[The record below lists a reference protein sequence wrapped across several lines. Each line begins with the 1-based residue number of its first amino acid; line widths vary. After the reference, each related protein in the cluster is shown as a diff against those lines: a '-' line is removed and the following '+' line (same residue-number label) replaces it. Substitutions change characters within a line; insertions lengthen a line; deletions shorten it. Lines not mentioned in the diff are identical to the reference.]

1 MDKTVALGQL
11 RRLLPRPIKSLL
23 VIVRGLSQGKW
34 PLALAEYNLRKS
46 SDTVTLNGKIR
57 FKMAY
62 DRDPRLI
69 TFADKL
75 KAREFVSS
83 AIGSQYLP
91 NLISRV
97 GSDDDLGRV
106 ILPNEFALKSN
117 NGSGAMILVWS
128 GAPKVSKLP
137 ARARK
142 TDWDKYL
149 IHPDSFDE
157 TRASEIARGW
167 LRQNFYYRPG
177 YFPEWAYRYIEPALL
192 IEEIMLDKD
201 GSLPADY
208 KFFMVGGACEFVQV
222 DSSRY
227 QKHTRDLFTANWER
241 INGTYK
247 YPPSGIDLQPPQKLQ
262 EMLEVA
268 ESLSQGIDFLR
279 VDLYETTQGV
289 KFGEL
294 TNYPGGGIEKFTPNS
309 LDKELGV
316 RWLPSYQSQQLNT

>member
-1 MDKTVALGQL
+1 
-11 RRLLPRPIKSLL
+11 
-23 VIVRGLSQGKW
+23 
-34 PLALAEYNLRKS
+34 LALAGYNLRKS
-46 SDTVTLNGKIR
+46 SDTETLNGKIR

-75 KAREFVSS
+75 RVRDFVSS

-91 NLISRV
+91 KLISQV
-97 GSDDDLGRV
+97 GSAEDLDRLA
-106 ILPNEFALKSN
+106 LPYEFALKSN
-117 NGSGAMILVWS
+117 NGSGAMILVWN
-128 GAPKVSKLP
+128 GASKVSKLP
-137 ARARK
+137 AHARK

-149 IHPDSFDE
+149 VHPESFDRN
-157 TRASEIARGW
+157 RANEIARVW

-177 YFPEWAYRYIEPALL
+177 YFPEWAYRSIEPALL
-192 IEEIMLDKD
+192 VEEIMLDKA

-208 KFFMVGGACEFVQV
+208 KFFMVGGACEFIQV

-227 QKHTRDLFTANWER
+227 QKHTRDLFTVNWER
-241 INGTYK
+241 IEGTYK
-247 YPPSGIDLQPPQKLQ
+247 YPSSGVDMQPPQKLQ

-268 ESLSQGIDFLR
+268 GALTQGIDFLR
-279 VDLYETTQGV
+279 VDLYETIQGV

-309 LDKELGV
+309 LDKKLGIQW
-316 RWLPSYQSQQLNT
+316 RPSYPPTHLDI